1 MNGEAPE
8 NGSDQGLRERHKARN
23 RTAILDAALECF
35 TEHGYFGTSVA
46 DIADRADLSSGTV
59 YNYFTDKEHVFA
71 ALVSRDM
78 QEIANGVVQALSTDA
93 PLEEKF
99 REMVAVSFRYFLVH
113 EDVQKLVHAN
123 MSLLR
128 ELVPIDQFTEAFGTF
143 LSMPV
148 DSGGGDFSE
157 LDFELL
163 FEAMIGVCLEVG
175 MAMIFRGPD
184 SADDAARFVSDLFFG
199 GMLRMRSGGVESD
212 AGQRLVDGAQRAY
225 AERAEQAASAGP
237 GDRRERRKG
246 ENREAI
252 LVAAQQAFAELGY
265 QATGVRDISRRADL
279 SAGTLYNHFN
289 GKHEIFRVLA
299 DQYFGE
305 FADQVAYCRENA
317 ESLEELVAGQ
327 FRCAFEFAVNQP
339 VMFEM
344 INRNQSEIW
353 RMMPSIKN
361 LTRMVTE
368 LAVDTRA
375 MMDQKILPV
384 SDPDYTVVS
393 ILGAG
398 FSIGRIVARRDVPDI
413 DRGVQFATDLF
424 VGGALKLSGGD
435 PAAALAPYDRRYVRP
450 A

>member
-1 MNGEAPE
+1 
-8 NGSDQGLRERHKARN
+8 
-23 RTAILDAALECF
+23 
-35 TEHGYFGTSVA
+35 
-46 DIADRADLSSGTV
+46 
-59 YNYFTDKEHVFA
+59 
-71 ALVSRDM
+71 M
-78 QEIANGVVQALSTDA
+78 QEIGDGVVKALASDLT
-93 PLEEKF
+93 LEDKF
-99 REMVAVSFRYFLVH
+99 FEMVCVSFRYFLEH

-128 ELVPIDQFTEAFGTF
+128 ELVPIDQFTEAFAAF
-143 LSMPV
+143 LSIPV
-148 DSGGGDFSE
+148 SSDGGDFAE
-157 LDFELL
+157 LDSELL

-199 GMLRMRSGGVESD
+199 GMLRMRSSGVGLD
-212 AGQRLVDGAQRAY
+212 AGRQLVEAAQRAY
-225 AERAEQAASAGP
+225 AEKVEHTESSGNE
-237 GDRRERRKG
+237 DRRERRKG

-279 SAGTLYNHFN
+279 SAGTLYNHFS

-299 DQYFGE
+299 DRYFGE
-305 FADQVAYCRENA
+305 FADQVGYCRENA
-317 ESLEELVAGQ
+317 RSLEELVAGQ

-353 RMMPSIKN
+353 RMMPRIKN

-368 LAVDTRA
+368 LAVDARA
-375 MMDQKILPV
+375 MMDQGMLPV
-384 SDPDYTVVS
+384 ADPDYTVVS

-398 FSIGRIVARRDVPDI
+398 FSIGRIVAQRDAPNVDP
-413 DRGVQFATDLF
+413 GVQFATDLF
-424 VGGALKLSGGD
+424 VGGALKVSGAN
-435 PAAALAPYDRRYVRP
+435 PTAALEPYERRYVRP